1 MTQQTALTLA
11 QQIRK
16 RRIELNLTV
25 EEAAAA
31 AGVGTKTWYRYEAG
45 ASMRKDKYKGV
56 CKSLRWRS
64 LPGLDENTKPLC
76 QRKNQYWSTFL
87 EKEFGKTAAYS
98 FAIGC
103 EILEDE
109 LREDMNG
116 LLALPTGSHIGQLD
130 ISMLSSLLPPQ
141 FQTNYDYSFLYRMKC
156 TLKHLQEIAKSG
168 LPLIAHS
175 VLEELIIYFCAEE
188 AESLLENDS
197 KHNDGYSVD
206 WVFDLFD
213 DMDIITFLYSDMYL
227 EPNDSFHFQH
237 WADRQ
242 FYIDA

>member
-1 MTQQTALTLA
+1 
-11 QQIRK
+11 
-16 RRIELNLTV
+16 
-25 EEAAAA
+25 
-31 AGVGTKTWYRYEAG
+31 
-45 ASMRKDKYKGV
+45 
-56 CKSLRWRS
+56 
-64 LPGLDENTKPLC
+64 
-76 QRKNQYWSTFL
+76 
-87 EKEFGKTAAYS
+87 
-98 FAIGC
+98 
-103 EILEDE
+103 
-109 LREDMNG
+109 
-116 LLALPTGSHIGQLD
+116 
-130 ISMLSSLLPPQ
+130 
-141 FQTNYDYSFLYRMKC
+141 MKC